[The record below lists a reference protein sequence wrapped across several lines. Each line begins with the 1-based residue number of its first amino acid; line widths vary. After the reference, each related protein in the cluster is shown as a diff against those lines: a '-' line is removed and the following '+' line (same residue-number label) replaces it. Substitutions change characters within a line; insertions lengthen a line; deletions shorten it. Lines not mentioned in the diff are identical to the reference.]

1 MAKNKG
7 AIVRYRAIDR
17 CLGSKHGKYGNEE
30 LRHECE
36 KALYDAFSE
45 RISVSRRQIFADLN
59 YMESNAGYRAI
70 IEHYK
75 DGKKTY
81 YRYKNPDFTIEKNL
95 LSGEELQQ
103 LKTTILTLNRFKG
116 MPQFGWMEEILSKL
130 EDSFHLKGSNES
142 VIGFEQNIDLKGIE
156 FIAPLFDAI
165 IHKQVLNISY
175 RSFKSS
181 KMGLYEMHPYYLKQ
195 YNNRWFL
202 FGLTTKYNRIT
213 NLALDRIEGLSVVL
227 TPFINKPDDL
237 NFEEYFDD
245 VVGVTIPEGKPIE
258 HIVMR
263 ATPDK
268 YPYIKNKPI
277 HPTQHCYDKEMRIT
291 IDVIPNSELIAL
303 LLSFGSHIEVLEPQ
317 SVREMMRENVRTM
330 NRFYR

>member
-17 CLGSKHGKYGNEE
+17 CLSNKHGKYGNDELRRACEEE
-30 LRHECE
+30 LY
-36 KALYDAFSE
+36 KAFSE
-45 RISVSRRQIFADLN
+45 HITVSRRQIFTDLN
-59 YMESNAGYRAI
+59 YMESDAGYSAG
-70 IEHYK
+70 IERYK

-81 YRYKNPDFTIEKNL
+81 YRYKNPDFSIQKTL
-95 LSGEELQQ
+95 LSGEEMQQ

-130 EDSFHLKGSNES
+130 EDSFHLKGSDES

-175 RSFKSS
+175 LSFRSS

-202 FGLTTKYNRIT
+202 FGLTTRYNRIT
-213 NLALDRIEGLSVVL
+213 NLALDRIEGINVVL
-227 TPFINKPDDL
+227 TPYIDKPDDL

-245 VVGVTIPEGKPIE
+245 VVGVTIPENKPIE

-291 IDVIPNSELIAL
+291 IDVIPNSELISL
-303 LLSFGSHIEVLEPQ
+303 LLSFGSQIEVLEPQ
-317 SVREMMRENVRTM
+317 SVRDMMRENVRTM